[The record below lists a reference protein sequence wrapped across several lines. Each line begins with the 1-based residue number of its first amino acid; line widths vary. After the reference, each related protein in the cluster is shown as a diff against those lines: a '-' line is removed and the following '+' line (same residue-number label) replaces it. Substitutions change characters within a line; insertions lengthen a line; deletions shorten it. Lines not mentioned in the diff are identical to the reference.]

1 MSQNQNNILIA
12 FIYHNEK
19 LPVLING
26 DIEIRLTQEQV
37 NFIFLSNREVYQLIE
52 MDEVFNYQREM
63 YQPIKGGHFK
73 PNFNYEIKMTLK
85 PELIPQ
91 LLTNASTGIEA
102 IEYLSRISA
111 TQPNADL
118 LKGENWF
125 ILSVKQYQKGK
136 TVELKTLWAER
147 MFE

>member
-1 MSQNQNNILIA
+1 MSQNPNDPLIA

-26 DIEIRLTQEQV
+26 DIEIILAEDRV

-52 MDEVFNYQREM
+52 MDEVFNYEREM
-63 YQPIKGGHFK
+63 YQRIKGGHFK
-73 PNFNYEIKMTLK
+73 PNFNYEIEMTLK
-85 PELIPQ
+85 PEFIPQ
-91 LLTNASTGIEA
+91 LLTNASTSIQA
-102 IEYLSRISA
+102 IEYLSRLSV

-136 TVELKTLWAER
+136 TVELKTLWTER
-147 MFE
+147 IFE